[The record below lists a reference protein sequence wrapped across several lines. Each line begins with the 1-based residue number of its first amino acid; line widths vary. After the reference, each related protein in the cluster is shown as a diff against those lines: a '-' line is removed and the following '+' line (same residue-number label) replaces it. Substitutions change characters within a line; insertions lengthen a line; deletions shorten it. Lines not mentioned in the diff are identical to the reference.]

1 MTKLSHLTLVDLL
14 NKEREFE
21 FPKTLEEDGM
31 LVGVRAEIVKRSG
44 DGQEDLRD
52 EIKRLKS
59 ENIDLYDQVHS
70 LETRLRATDD

>member
-21 FPKTLEEDGM
+21 FPKTLEEDIM
-31 LVGVRAEIVKRSG
+31 LVGVRAEIVKRCG